1 MSKLGCRRSFPETDL
16 RPGSSP
22 VERKTHSP
30 ERPGRRHDDPGSF
43 GTLPAIDRVGLAA
56 ALLYTSATMPK
67 RYHHPKTLFPSL
79 LHGFSQVVA
88 AEGGRRFTSPA
99 RPPGMRRSGSPGGMD
114 LGFRI
119 GFAGFSDRNRGD
131 CRSRIIV
138 RTGRRVA
145 GQAAAPGM
153 SREHS

>member
-30 ERPGRRHDDPGSF
+30 ERPGRRHDDPGGF

-79 LHGFSQVVA
+79 PHGFSQVVA
-88 AEGGRRFTSPA
+88 AEGGTTVDLSGQTAWDAQKRLAGGDGSGFPHWLRRIF
-99 RPPGMRRSGSPGGMD
+99 
-114 LGFRI
+114 
-119 GFAGFSDRNRGD
+119 
-131 CRSRIIV
+131 
-138 RTGRRVA
+138 
-145 GQAAAPGM
+145 
-153 SREHS
+153 